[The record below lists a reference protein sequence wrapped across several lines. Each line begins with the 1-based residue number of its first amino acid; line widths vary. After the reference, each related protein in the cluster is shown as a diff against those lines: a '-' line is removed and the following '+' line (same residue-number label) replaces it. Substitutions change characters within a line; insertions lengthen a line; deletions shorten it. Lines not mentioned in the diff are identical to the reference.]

1 MRKKL
6 ERTSVEECRALF
18 LGKKMCFHA
27 QLDNPRSNNVT
38 STYYP
43 ISR

>member
-18 LGKKMCFHA
+18 LGRKKICLHA
-27 QLDNPRSNNVT
+27 QLDNPRADNVL
-38 STYYP
+38 
-43 ISR
+43 